1 MIPGECHA
9 CAYKASYSGSA
20 GHCLFAHLIFTV
32 AACLGRDARRFGA
45 GLHQGRFGPD
55 LALPDGNISDF
66 IQTDAAINRGNSGGA
81 LVNIYGQVVGI
92 NTWIA
97 SESGGNIGL
106 GFAIPINNAKNAI
119 EDILSYGKVRYG

>member
-1 MIPGECHA
+1 MSCLRLQSFILGISWSLFIRS
-9 CAYKASYSGSA
+9 SYF
-20 GHCLFAHLIFTV
+20 HCRRLF
-32 AACLGRDARRFGA
+32 GPRRPPIRR

-55 LALPDGNISDF
+55 LVLPDGNISDF